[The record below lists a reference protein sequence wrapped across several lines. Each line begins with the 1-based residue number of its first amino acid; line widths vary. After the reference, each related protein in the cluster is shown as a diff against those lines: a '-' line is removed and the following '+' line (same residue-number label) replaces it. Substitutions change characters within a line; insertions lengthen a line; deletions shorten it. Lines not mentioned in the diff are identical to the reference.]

1 MILTDPH
8 DPQDPPVRR
17 ISCVIPAYN
26 EGPRIKAVLDVVA
39 AHPLIDEIIVVDDGS
54 SDDTAAFITGRE
66 KVVLIS
72 LPKNGGKTRALAAGL
87 AQAQGTYLLLVDSD
101 LIGLGVA
108 ELTAL
113 ILPVLEGRADMAI
126 SLRRNAPGLWH
137 LIGIDYI
144 SGERMLRRSLIA
156 DRLAELDAL
165 PRFGFEVWLNRI
177 CIDAATRL
185 AVVEWGHV
193 DSPMKSRKYGALRG
207 IVADLRMM
215 ADLLHSAGPWQLV
228 RQIVRMR
235 KLRVRLVS
243 NEVGYQELEHQ
254 R

>member
-1 MILTDPH
+1 MILNDPH
-8 DPQDPPVRR
+8 DPPVRR

-54 SDDTAAFITGRE
+54 SDDTAVFTSGRE
-66 KVVLIS
+66 KVRLIS
-72 LPKNGGKTRALAAGL
+72 LSKNGGKTRALAAGL
-87 AQAQGTYLLLVDSD
+87 AQAHGTYLLLVDSD
-101 LIGLGVA
+101 LVGLGVT

-113 ILPVLEGRADMAI
+113 ILPVLDGRADMAI

-177 CIDAATRL
+177 CIDAAARL
-185 AVVEWGHV
+185 AVVEWSHV
-193 DSPMKSRKYGALRG
+193 DSPMKSHKYGALRG

-215 ADLLHSAGPWQLV
+215 ADLLHSSGPWQLV

-235 KLRVRLVS
+235 NLRVHLVP
-243 NEVGYQELEHQ
+243 NELDYQELE
-254 R
+254 RPR

>member
-1 MILTDPH
+1 MILTAPND
-8 DPQDPPVRR
+8 QPVRR

-54 SDDTAAFITGRE
+54 SDDTAAFASGRE

-72 LPKNGGKTRALAAGL
+72 LSKNGGKTRALAAGL
-87 AQAQGTYLLLVDSD
+87 ARARGTYLLLVDSD

-113 ILPVLEGRADMAI
+113 ILPVLDGRADMAI
-126 SLRRNAPGLWH
+126 SLRRNAPRLWH

-144 SGERMLRRSLIA
+144 SGERMLRRGLIA

-177 CIDAATRL
+177 CIDATARL
-185 AVVEWGHV
+185 AVVEWGRV
-193 DSPMKSRKYGALRG
+193 DSPMKSHKYGVLQG

-215 ADLLHSAGPWQLV
+215 SDLLRTAGPLRLV

-235 KLRVRLVS
+235 NLRVRLVS
-243 NEVGYQELEHQ
+243 NEVD
-254 R
+254 

>member
-1 MILTDPH
+1 MTFAAPH
-8 DPQDPPVRR
+8 ESPVRR
-17 ISCVIPAYN
+17 ISCIIPAYN

-54 SDDTAAFITGRE
+54 SDDTAAFVSGRE

-72 LPKNGGKTRALAAGL
+72 LAKNGGKTRALAAGL
-87 AQAQGTYLLLVDSD
+87 ARARSTYVLFIDSD
-101 LIGLGVA
+101 LIGLGTA

-113 ILPVLEGRADMAI
+113 IQPVLDGRADMSI

-144 SGERMLRRSLIA
+144 SGERMLRRDLIA
-156 DRLAELDAL
+156 DRLSELDAL
-165 PRFGFEVWLNRI
+165 PRFGFEVWLNQV
-177 CIDAATRL
+177 CIDAAARL
-185 AVVEWGHV
+185 AVVEWSHV
-193 DSPMKSRKYGALRG
+193 DSPLKSRKYGVFQG

-215 ADLLHSAGPWQLV
+215 SDLLHTAGPWQLV

-235 KLRVRLVS
+235 TLRVSLRLLV
-243 NEVGYQELEHQ
+243 E
-254 R
+254 